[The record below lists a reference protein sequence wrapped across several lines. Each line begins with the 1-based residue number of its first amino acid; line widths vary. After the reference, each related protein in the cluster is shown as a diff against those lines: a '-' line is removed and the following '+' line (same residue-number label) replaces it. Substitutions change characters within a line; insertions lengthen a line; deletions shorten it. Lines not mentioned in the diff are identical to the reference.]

1 MPISLKK
8 DLKKLRIKQALKIN
22 LKKRKVFQK
31 KIKKSKN

>member
-1 MPISLKK
+1 MQISLKK

-22 LKKRKVFQK
+22 LKKRKVLQK